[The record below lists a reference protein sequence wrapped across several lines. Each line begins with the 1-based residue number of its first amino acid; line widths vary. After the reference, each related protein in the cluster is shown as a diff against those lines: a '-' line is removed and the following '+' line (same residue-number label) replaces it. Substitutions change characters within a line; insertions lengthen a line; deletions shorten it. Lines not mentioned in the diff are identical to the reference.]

1 MNKESSGN
9 GSTQQND
16 QAMSGI
22 KKRSIISQQEVK
34 RTLLSSADFT
44 RPEVKPLAE
53 RLVSQ
58 GPPNL
63 KEALQ
68 PLKQGVNYASDLIHC
83 LKDTHPSAQ
92 GEKQQHANRIT
103 DTIHL
108 LEGLQKAL
116 EKETKDLFNGHNK
129 VEMGLQDGTSDN
141 HALYLESSTLLNTL
155 QSYIRTLEKMKSSS
169 VE

>member
-1 MNKESSGN
+1 MDKDSHGN
-9 GSTQQND
+9 GSTRQNE

-44 RPEVKPLAE
+44 RPQVKPLAE

-58 GPPNL
+58 KPANL
-63 KEALQ
+63 TEALQ
-68 PLKQGVNYASDLIHC
+68 PLKQGVDYASDLIHR
-83 LKDTHPSAQ
+83 LQDTHPSAQ
-92 GEKQQHANRIT
+92 DERQQHANRIT
-103 DTIHL
+103 DTLHL
-108 LEGLQKAL
+108 LEGLHKAL
-116 EKETKDLFNGHNK
+116 EKETKDLFNAHSQTETGPQN
-129 VEMGLQDGTSDN
+129 GNSDS

-155 QSYIRTLEKMKSSS
+155 QSYIRTLEKMKSTS

>member
-1 MNKESSGN
+1 MDKDSPGN
-9 GSTQQND
+9 GSTRQND

-22 KKRSIISQQEVK
+22 KKRSIISQHEVK

-44 RPEVKPLAE
+44 RPKVKPLAE

-58 GPPNL
+58 KPANL
-63 KEALQ
+63 TEALQ
-68 PLKQGVNYASDLIHC
+68 PLKQGVDYASDLIHR
-83 LKDTHPSAQ
+83 LQDTHPSAQ
-92 GEKQQHANRIT
+92 DDRRQHANRIT

-116 EKETKDLFNGHNK
+116 KKETKDLFNAHSQTETGQQN
-129 VEMGLQDGTSDN
+129 GTSDS

-155 QSYIRTLEKMKSSS
+155 QSYIRTLEKMKSTS

>member
-1 MNKESSGN
+1 MDKDSP
-9 GSTQQND
+9 STQQND
-16 QAMSGI
+16 QAISGV

-34 RTLLSSADFT
+34 RTLLSSADFN

-58 GPPNL
+58 KPANL
-63 KEALQ
+63 KEALK
-68 PLKQGVNYASDLIHC
+68 PLKQGVNYASDLIHR
-83 LKDTHPSAQ
+83 LKDTHPCVQS
-92 GEKQQHANRIT
+92 EKQQHANRIT

-129 VEMGLQDGTSDN
+129 AEGRQDEASDN

-155 QSYIRTLEKMKSSS
+155 QSYIRTLEKMKSASI
-169 VE
+169 E